1 MAELFF
7 LFKVYIESNIWY
19 EKAVDLHRRRMLKE
33 DIVNYLINKKVIIK
47 AEAKEEGKWFDI
59 HKSNSIELATN
70 ISYENTFI

>member
-47 AEAKEEGKWFDI
+47 AEAKEEGK
-59 HKSNSIELATN
+59 
-70 ISYENTFI
+70 